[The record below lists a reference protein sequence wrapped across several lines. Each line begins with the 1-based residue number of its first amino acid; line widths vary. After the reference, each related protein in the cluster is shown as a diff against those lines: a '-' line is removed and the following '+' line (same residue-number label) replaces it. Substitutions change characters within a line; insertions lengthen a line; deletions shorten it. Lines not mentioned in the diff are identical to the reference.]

1 MRDVKWVTVVRE
13 VWFDAATAQ
22 LVSLP
27 VDELKALR
35 GDALGALTSPNT
47 AIAAGGSL
55 ALFEVRSSATGWRA

>member
-1 MRDVKWVTVVRE
+1 VRE
-13 VWFDAATAQ
+13 VWFDAATTQ

-35 GDALGALTSPNT
+35 GDTLGALTSPNT

-55 ALFEVRSSATGWRA
+55 ALFEVRSATGWRARVSFCLS